1 MSTDRRDFLKFLLG
15 SSALGIASSPLQT
28 IIEAAIFKSLHA
40 AHASTIAA
48 DKFYFAITFPGAPP
62 RWSFDLFLDP
72 YGTSNGNIQLN
83 GGVTNCFDNVNS
95 SAYMEPVY
103 KTVDIAKYGLKAP
116 WMWGQKMPKA
126 GGGFVSI
133 SELMEHMV
141 VIQGVNTE
149 APGHA
154 DSTVRMEQA
163 NGYTVAGFLSDAV
176 KSPFNGVDLASGYP
190 FISKGGQ
197 GVTTAG
203 FGSAT
208 TNIVSSLMSKFS
220 SNNLQ
225 IYKSLDGDLRQS
237 YQNVLDN
244 LNYDAGVRYPAT
256 INIKK
261 THEGALELINS
272 SIGNLTTIWN
282 EKHSK
287 YKDLV
292 ERSFNKSG
300 GGFDGFFNKHV
311 GAPVKSRGLQYQ
323 NGSATVRALNPDL
336 RDMAFAG
343 MHNQMSQ
350 LFAVAE
356 FLAEN
361 KLSSS
366 LLGRVGNMTA
376 NMAIAEGG
384 SAGARGVT
392 HDQHNVGNA
401 VSTMTNSLMYRALS
415 SCLYEFINN
424 RKTSGKGY
432 GFDDM
437 VIKLSGEFN
446 RSPRIDGTGSDH
458 GFQAQ
463 VSTLFS
469 GLIDAQTPK
478 VVGRIYKDGSDPGL
492 SLVGTNYKG
501 SWGIGAPINIESGP
515 VTLTPG
521 HVHSTVCE
529 LLGIRSPANNNVSL
543 LQIVGGKARQSAH
556 ANEDIKLKVVG

>member
-28 IIEAAIFKSLHA
+28 IIEAAIFKSLHSA
-40 AHASTIAA
+40 YASTLGPE
-48 DKFYFAITFPGAPP
+48 KFYFAITFPGAPP
-62 RWSFDLFLDP
+62 RWSYDLFLDP
-72 YGTSNGNIQLN
+72 YGNSNKNVITN
-83 GGVTNCFDNVNS
+83 GGVMNCFDNVNS
-95 SAYMEPVY
+95 PNYMEPVY
-103 KTVDIAKYGLKAP
+103 KTVKIDKYGLAAP
-116 WMWGQKMPKA
+116 WMWGQKMPVA

-133 SELMEHMV
+133 SDLMEHMV
-141 VIQGVNTE
+141 IIQGVNTE
-149 APGHA
+149 APGHP

-176 KSPFNGVDLASGYP
+176 KSPFNGVDLQSGYP

-197 GVTTAG
+197 GTTIAT
-203 FGSAT
+203 FGNAT

-225 IYKSLDGDLRQS
+225 IYKSLDGDLQRS

-244 LNYDAGVRYPAT
+244 LNYDTGIRNPAT

-272 SIGNLTTIWN
+272 SIGNLNTIWN
-282 EKHSK
+282 EKHAK
-287 YKDLV
+287 YKALV
-292 ERSFNKSG
+292 EKSFTDRSQFK
-300 GGFDGFFNKHV
+300 GFLDKKV
-311 GAPVKSRGLQYQ
+311 GAPVKGRGLLYQ

-336 RDMAFAG
+336 RDLAFEG
-343 MHNQMSQ
+343 MHTQMSQ

-366 LLGRVGNMTA
+366 LLGRIGNMTA

-384 SAGARGVT
+384 NPAARGVT
-392 HDQHNVGNA
+392 HDQHNVGAA
-401 VSTMTNSLMYRALS
+401 VSTMTNALMYRALS
-415 SCLYEFINN
+415 SCLFEFINN

-432 GFDDM
+432 GFNDM

-463 VSTLFS
+463 VCTLFS
-469 GLIDAQTPK
+469 GTIDAQTPK
-478 VVGRIYKDGSDPGL
+478 VIGRIYKDGTAPGL
-492 SLVGTNYKG
+492 SLVGANYKG
-501 SWGIGAPINIESGP
+501 SWGIGAPLNVEQGP

-529 LLGIRSPANNNVSL
+529 LLGIPTPANNNVGL
-543 LQIVGGKARQSAH
+543 LQVIGGKARQSTH